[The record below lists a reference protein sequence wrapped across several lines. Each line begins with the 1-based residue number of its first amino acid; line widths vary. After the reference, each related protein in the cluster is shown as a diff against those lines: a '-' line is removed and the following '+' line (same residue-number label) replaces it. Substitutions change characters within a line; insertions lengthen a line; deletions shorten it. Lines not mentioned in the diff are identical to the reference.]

1 MTLLLNSPT
10 FYLLVDVLLLYSYL
24 IDAYCVKDLE
34 VSINFLSSKLGLLVI
49 IRIFAILD
57 HSDCDLI
64 I

>member
-1 MTLLLNSPT
+1 MTLLLSSPT

-57 HSDCDLI
+57 NSDCDLI